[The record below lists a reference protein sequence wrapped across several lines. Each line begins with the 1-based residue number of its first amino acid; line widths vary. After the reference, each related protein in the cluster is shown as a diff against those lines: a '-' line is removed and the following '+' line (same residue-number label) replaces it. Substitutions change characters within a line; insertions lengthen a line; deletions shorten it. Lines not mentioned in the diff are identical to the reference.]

1 MLPSNVNDLIQENLL
16 FVSENENYQ
25 LLAGRRII
33 IYNSFG
39 NYSRGWQKRL
49 QGQNTISLS
58 FGDVVRAWVSWL
70 SARKVQSKWVEGDL
84 LIPFFENEKSA
95 EEFYNPTVNQEPRL
109 YSNTLAVDYLQN
121 SIDTTEKL

>member
-1 MLPSNVNDLIQENLL
+1 
-16 FVSENENYQ
+16 
-25 LLAGRRII
+25 
-33 IYNSFG
+33 
-39 NYSRGWQKRL
+39 
-49 QGQNTISLS
+49 LS